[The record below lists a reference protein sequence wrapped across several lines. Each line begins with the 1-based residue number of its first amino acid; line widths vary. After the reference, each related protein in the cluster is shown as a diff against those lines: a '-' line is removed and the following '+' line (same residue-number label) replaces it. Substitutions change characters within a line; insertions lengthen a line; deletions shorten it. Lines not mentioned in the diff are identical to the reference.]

1 MKETIGNQ
9 LLRRIEP
16 GEKPYEIHD
25 QRMKG
30 FLLRVQPSG
39 VMTYIAQYR
48 RGKRMALGR
57 ADVLTPNDAREE
69 AKKIL
74 GDAMRGIDP
83 KAVKRAEKSHTLS
96 TFLLEEYE
104 PWARAHLRSADATVK
119 RIKASFPK
127 YQNTKLQEFEPRSI
141 ERWRTKRFNDGRKPS
156 TVNRDLVSLK
166 AALSKAVEWGFI
178 DTHPLS
184 SVKKSKVD
192 DNRVARYLSEVE
204 ARQLYNALEV
214 RENRIRTER
223 TSANRW
229 RRERGVELLP
239 DVNAMEYADHLR
251 PMVLLSLNTGLR
263 RGELFNLHW
272 PDINSQQK
280 VLTVRGEGAK
290 SGKTRHIPLNALAI
304 NVLQQWRAQANAAND
319 LVFVGKTGGKFDNVN
334 KSWQEV
340 LRQAKIQKFR
350 WHDLRHTFA
359 SWLVMRNV
367 DLNTVRELLGHS
379 DLQMT
384 LRYAHLAPEH
394 KADAVSKLD

>member
-1 MKETIGNQ
+1 MKATIGNQ

-30 FLLRVQPSG
+30 FLLRIQPSG
-39 VMTYIAQYR
+39 TMTYIAQYR
-48 RGKRMALGR
+48 RGKRIALGR
-57 ADVLTPNDAREE
+57 ADVLKPSDAREV

-83 KAVKRAEKSHTLS
+83 MAAKRAEKSHTLE
-96 TFLLEEYE
+96 TFLKEEYE

-119 RIKASFPK
+119 RIKVSFSK
-127 YQNTKLQEFEPRSI
+127 YQTTKLHEFEPRSI
-141 ERWRTKRFNDGRKPS
+141 ERWRTKRFNDGRKPA
-156 TVNRDLVSLK
+156 TVNRDLISLK

-178 DTHPLS
+178 DTHPLAK
-184 SVKKSKVD
+184 VKKSKVD
-192 DNRVARYLSEVE
+192 NNSVARYLSETE
-204 ARQLYNALEV
+204 AQKLFEALEI
-214 RENRIRTER
+214 REERIRVER
-223 TSANRW
+223 TSANKW
-229 RRERGVELLP
+229 RSERGVEFLP
-239 DVNAMEYADHLR
+239 DLREYEYADHLR
-251 PMVLLSLNTGLR
+251 PMVLLSLNTGMR

-272 PDINSQQK
+272 SDINFRGK
-280 VLTVRGEGAK
+280 ILTVRGEGAK
-290 SGKTRHIPLNALAI
+290 SGKTRHIPLNQLAMH
-304 NVLQQWRAQANAAND
+304 VLQNWQEQLAGEND

-334 KSWQEV
+334 KSWREV
-340 LRQAKIQKFR
+340 LLQAEIENFR

-359 SWLVMRNV
+359 SWLVMKNV

-379 DLQMT
+379 DMQMT